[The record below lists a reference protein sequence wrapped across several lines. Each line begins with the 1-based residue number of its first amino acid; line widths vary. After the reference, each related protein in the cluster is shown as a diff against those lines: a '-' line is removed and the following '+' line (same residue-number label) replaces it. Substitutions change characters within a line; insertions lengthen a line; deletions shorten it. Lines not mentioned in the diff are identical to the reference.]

1 MFVLSLRGERGERRG
16 LGERETEEQQKM
28 GKVVE
33 RKKRKKGRPS
43 LLDLQKRNLK
53 EQQEQE
59 EQEQEQKQKHHH
71 QTKRINTS
79 TGISNPNYASP
90 TPLRRSTRRNPNP
103 DALTPDEVADDH
115 EDAEYNDQLTAN
127 RRERKLKLV
136 VRLHSPKS
144 PVNSSSL
151 NSCRSDSNADVD
163 GNAASIN
170 KKRKIDTIG
179 EGSRIQH
186 SEKVLPFWVFLIR
199 CLFWGLSYWFSTS
212 FLAVK

>member
-1 MFVLSLRGERGERRG
+1 
-16 LGERETEEQQKM
+16 M

-59 EQEQEQKQKHHH
+59 DEEQKQQNHNKP
-71 QTKRINTS
+71 KRIDRS
-79 TGISNPNYASP
+79 SAIPNPNYASS

-103 DALTPDEVADDH
+103 DGLTPDDH
-115 EDAEYNDQLTAN
+115 DDAEYNQELARN

-136 VRLHSPKS
+136 LRLHSQKP

-151 NSCRSDSNADVD
+151 NSGGSDSNAEGDDNV
-163 GNAASIN
+163 ASAN
-170 KKRKIDTIG
+170 KKRKIGSIA
-179 EGSRIQH
+179 EGSRIQD
-186 SEKVLPFWVFLIR
+186 SEKVLQFVVEYSGFVFVFVLHFPSFFMGEMGAD
-199 CLFWGLSYWFSTS
+199 LVQQST
-212 FLAVK
+212 KC